1 MQINPQPPLIL
12 QSGFAR
18 REENKK
24 KRVEKRKKKTFLATC
39 EQLRS
44 RRKEC
49 TRKELAPHLMVEM
62 VETRKCAVLFVRPA
76 MRNLRH
82 LASPIGGLASI
93 STTLLLLGSE
103 VLGGEKHPETS
114 RTGVNTGKPAVSQ
127 PSSKIEITAS
137 RRRSGLT
144 RLEASFGLTVWKVTA
159 LQLHDMAPRLT
170 PFSLGWFGPWRRMR
184 HPPSDLRETAPLLL
198 ASRETPGLAVETRR

>member
-1 MQINPQPPLIL
+1 
-12 QSGFAR
+12 
-18 REENKK
+18 
-24 KRVEKRKKKTFLATC
+24 
-39 EQLRS
+39 
-44 RRKEC
+44 
-49 TRKELAPHLMVEM
+49 MVEV
-62 VETRKCAVLFVRPA
+62 VETRKCAVLFERPA

-114 RTGVNTGKPAVSQ
+114 RTGVNTGKPAVSN
-127 PSSKIEITAS
+127 PSSKIKITAS

-144 RLEASFGLTVWKVTA
+144 RLEASLLPSVKA

-184 HPPSDLRETAPLLL
+184 HPPSDLREAAPLLL
-198 ASRETPGLAVETRR
+198 AAREAPGLTVETRR